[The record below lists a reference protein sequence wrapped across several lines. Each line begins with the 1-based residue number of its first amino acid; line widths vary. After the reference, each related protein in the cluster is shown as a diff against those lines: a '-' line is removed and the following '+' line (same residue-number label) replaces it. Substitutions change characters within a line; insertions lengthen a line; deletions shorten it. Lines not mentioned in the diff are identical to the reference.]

1 MLTTSA
7 ESYPQLEETGK
18 QTSSASAGGLVRRA
32 AKGTAWT
39 VASYVA
45 AQLLRF
51 VSNILLSRLLVPQYF
66 GVMTLLNTVITGMN
80 LFSDLGLAPGII
92 RSKRGDDPVFLNTA
106 WTIQAFRGI
115 GLWLICCCLAWPIAA
130 FYGESQLKTLVPVLS
145 LCLVISGFAST
156 NLATAERHLEVRKL
170 AGMEFT
176 VQFTQLIFTL
186 VWAWLQPSIW
196 ALVAG
201 RIFSEVAHLYLG
213 YRLLPGHRNRFAW
226 NREAVRELVG
236 FGRWVFLS
244 TALTFLSTQSD
255 RLILGKL
262 VSFRTLGL
270 YGIAFAFADLPRQL
284 IISFCSRIAFP
295 FVSKFAQMDRDDFLM
310 VALRYRRI
318 VLFCA
323 AALLAVIVNTA
334 DLGLVWIYDRRYHDA
349 SWMIPILAL
358 GLWHTL
364 LYSTISPFLWAIGR
378 PRYHA
383 VGYTLSAALMFT
395 AVPLA
400 FHLWGLAGAVW
411 AIAFS
416 DLPVYFANLYGA
428 WRQNFFT
435 LFQDFQATF
444 LFAALC
450 GLLFL
455 ARTLAGIDLPHPIAL
470 H

>member
-7 ESYPQLEETGK
+7 ESSPQLEETAQ
-18 QTSSASAGGLVRRA
+18 QTSFESAGRLVRTA
-32 AKGTAWT
+32 AKGTVWT
-39 VASYVA
+39 VASYIA
-45 AQLLRF
+45 AQFLRF
-51 VSNILLSRLLVPQYF
+51 LSNILLSRLLVPQYF

-80 LFSDLGLAPGII
+80 LFSDLGLAPGIV

-106 WTIQAFRGI
+106 WTMQALRGI
-115 GLWLICCCLAWPIAA
+115 GLWLICGSLAWPIAA
-130 FYGESQLKTLVPVLS
+130 FYGEPQLKTLVPVLS
-145 LCLVISGFAST
+145 LCLVISGFGST
-156 NLATAERHLEVRKL
+156 NLATLERHMGIRKL
-170 AGMEFT
+170 AGMELT
-176 VQFTQLIFTL
+176 VQFTQLVFTL
-186 VWAWLQPSIW
+186 VWAWIQPSIW
-196 ALVAG
+196 ALVGG
-201 RIFSEVAHLYLG
+201 RIFSEVVHLFLG
-213 YRLLPGHRNRFAW
+213 YRLIPGQRNRFAW
-226 NREAVRELVG
+226 NREAARELIT

-295 FVSKFAQMDRDDFLM
+295 FVSKFVQMDRHDFL
-310 VALRYRRI
+310 VLALRYRRM
-318 VLFCA
+318 VLLGTA
-323 AALLAVIVNTA
+323 VLLAVVVNTA

-364 LYSTISPFLWAIGR
+364 LYSTTAPFLWAVGR

-383 VGYTLSAALMFT
+383 AGYALSAALMFT
-395 AVPLA
+395 AVPLS

-416 DLPVYFANLYGA
+416 DLPVYGANLYGA
-428 WRQNFFT
+428 WREDFFT
-435 LFQDFQATF
+435 LSQDFQATV
-444 LFAALC
+444 LFAAFC

-455 ARTLAGIDLPHPIAL
+455 ARTFAGIDLPHAMAL
-470 H
+470 R